1 MLFKKISL
9 ALIAVAIF
17 THTEAQKKWSLKE
30 CVDYALENN
39 LQIKQT
45 GINTDITRVNYNQ
58 SFAAFFPSINGSA
71 NQSFNYGRSVDPTT
85 NVYSN
90 QNINGLQGSISADVT
105 IFNGLLLQNTLKQYK
120 LDYAAGKYD
129 IDKAKN
135 DIAMSA
141 VADYLSV
148 LYAQENLKLA
158 NDRVDI
164 TTKQRNNIKLQVD
177 AGNLAQ
183 GNLLDIES
191 QVALEE
197 LGVVNAENT
206 LRQAF
211 LSLTQVM
218 NLDSAEGFAID
229 PPIVTLPDQSVLAL
243 TPEAIYATSQG
254 IMPEIKSSE
263 LKFQS
268 SEKSIS
274 IARASY
280 YPRLSAFGQ
289 LSSNY
294 SNQSKQLDGPPV
306 ITGYSF
312 SGQVTAS
319 GEEVLSPD
327 YKINYKYTSFSD
339 QVNNNFNKAF
349 GFGLTIPIFNSLNAK
364 SNVDR
369 AKLTMKY
376 AGFTL
381 DLQKQLLYKSIQQA
395 HIDALNSSKKY
406 QAATKSVDA
415 LKTSFSYTEKK
426 FNVGMINTVDYTT
439 TKNNLAKAES
449 DLLQA
454 KYELIFRIKVLDF
467 YMGKPLM

>member
-1 MLFKKISL
+1 MMIKRIGL
-9 ALIAVAIF
+9 ALIALIVITNA
-17 THTEAQKKWSLKE
+17 EAQKKWSLKE

-39 LQIKQT
+39 LAIKQT
-45 GINTDITRVNYNQ
+45 GISADIARVNYNQ
-58 SFAAFFPSINGSA
+58 SYAAFFPTINASA

-85 NVYSN
+85 NNYSN
-90 QNINGLQGSISADVT
+90 QNVYGLQGSITADVT
-105 IFNGLLLQNTLKQYK
+105 LFNGLRLQNTLKQYK
-120 LDYAAGKYD
+120 LDYTAGKFD
-129 IDKAKN
+129 IEKIKN
-135 DIAMSA
+135 DISMAT

-164 TTKQRNNIKLQVD
+164 TTKQRNNIKIQVD

-206 LRQAF
+206 LRQSV
-211 LSLTQVM
+211 LTLTQVM
-218 NLDSAEGFAID
+218 NLDSADGFAID
-229 PPIVTLPDQSVLAL
+229 PPIVNLPDQSTLTL
-243 TPEAIYATSQG
+243 TPEAIYATAQG

-274 IARASY
+274 IAKASY
-280 YPRLSAFGQ
+280 YPMISAFGQ
-289 LSSNY
+289 LSTNY
-294 SNQSKQLDGPPV
+294 SNRSKEIDGAPIINYV
-306 ITGYSF
+306 E
-312 SGQVTAS
+312 SGVTAS
-319 GEEVLSPD
+319 GEIVYFPD
-327 YKINYKYTSFSD
+327 YSYNLRNTPFSK

-349 GFGLTIPIFNSLNAK
+349 GLSLSIPIFNSMNTK

-369 AKLTMKY
+369 ANLTQKN
-376 AGFTL
+376 ASFTL
-381 DLQKQLLYKSIQQA
+381 DLQKQSLYKSIQQA
-395 HIDALNSSKKY
+395 HIDAVNASKKY

-439 TKNNLAKAES
+439 TKNNLAKSQS